1 MPRSYVPLDAKGD
14 KKDLIGHILA
24 LIPSTA
30 NYQESVSGTDFQTKS
45 QPLEMTTKN
54 KKEKKN
60 TGQEIIHRAAWCTS
74 FININ

>member
-60 TGQEIIHRAAWCTS
+60 TGQEIIHIELLGAPAL
-74 FININ
+74 